1 MIGSPKIRIPEAEGL
16 PNSAQKR
23 REAVLVPE
31 RPREK
36 GKEGGGKRGGGE
48 EGPYLLFYGH
58 LYKEEQPYPR
68 ATVDRKKAGNCIN

>member
-1 MIGSPKIRIPEAEGL
+1 
-16 PNSAQKR
+16 
-23 REAVLVPE
+23 VLVPE

-58 LYKEEQPYPR
+58 LYKEEQP
-68 ATVDRKKAGNCIN
+68 